1 VAVGSGRESD
11 NSTTINKTKYLIIVG
26 IHKSIKTEF
35 IIKVNE
41 DKLGN
46 ACCY

>member
-1 VAVGSGRESD
+1 MAAVSGRESD
-11 NSTTINKTKYLIIVG
+11 NSKTINKTKYLFILG
-26 IHKSIKTEF
+26 IHKSIKIEF
-35 IIKVNE
+35 MIKVNE